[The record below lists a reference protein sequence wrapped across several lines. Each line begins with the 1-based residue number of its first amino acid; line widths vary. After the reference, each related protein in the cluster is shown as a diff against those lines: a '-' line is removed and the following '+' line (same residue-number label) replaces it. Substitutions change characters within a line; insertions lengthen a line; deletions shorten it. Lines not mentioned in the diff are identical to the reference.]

1 VRNRPD
7 LEGIPIIAI
16 AESREGMQKRECL
29 AAGFQDC
36 QMCFDAPA
44 ILESVAKLVS
54 EPESEE
60 MQLEC
65 VGEKR

>member
-1 VRNRPD
+1 
-7 LEGIPIIAI
+7 
-16 AESREGMQKRECL
+16 MQKRECL

-44 ILESVAKLVS
+44 ILESVARLVS
-54 EPESEE
+54 EPELEE